1 MSTRPHGQLN
11 RLRATVQFVNVPSLN
26 LVAEDLGTE
35 GIRLAFDNVAADLL
49 PTMAGMVSSPRPY
62 QECTLTL
69 SIVKSMAQ
77 GEIYKMQFELSTLV
91 GRVMVYPDVSTGK
104 DVEGNYSFQL
114 SPFQLENVALEN
126 IREMS
131 FAGNEPTLVIT
142 CKGYYQVNQQFF
154 GLSPASAV

>member
-11 RLRATVQFVNVPSLN
+11 RLRGTVKFPFATQLD

-35 GIRLAFDNVAADLL
+35 GIRLAFDNVATDLL

-62 QECTLTL
+62 QEATLTV
-69 SIVKSMAQ
+69 SVVKTMAK
-77 GEIYKMQFELSTLV
+77 GNNYKQQFELTTLV
-91 GRVMVYPDVSTGK
+91 GRVIVFPDVATGL
-104 DVEGNYSFQL
+104 DIEDNVSAPI
-114 SPFQLENVALEN
+114 SPFQLENMALEN

-142 CKGYYQVNQQFF
+142 LKGYYQVNQDFF
-154 GLSPASAV
+154 GLSPTTSV

>member
-11 RLRATVQFVNVPSLN
+11 RLRGTVEFVNTRQLSV
-26 LVAEDLGTE
+26 VAEDLGTE

-69 SIVKSMAQ
+69 SVVKSMSK
-77 GEIYKMQFELSTLV
+77 GDVYKTQFELSCLV
-91 GRVMVYPDVSTGK
+91 GRVIVYPDVATGL
-104 DVEGNYSFQL
+104 DAEDNVSAPIT
-114 SPFQLENVALEN
+114 PFQLENMALEN

-142 CKGYYQVNQQFF
+142 LKGYYQVNQSFF
-154 GLSPASAV
+154 GLSPTSSV